1 MSRLFQTD
9 RAPVELNREPRMT
22 GTRHLTYVYLV
33 ALPIGGALA
42 AGPGGGGTSGG
53 SAGGTGAAGIG
64 SAAVGGGVGRVG
76 GGPPAGLVGGGS
88 PGSNNPAGNGAAGT
102 GDPSL
107 NARGM
112 QITPSR
118 PPSGIENAR
127 TTSGYI
133 GEAAGA
139 SAKPELGGAAPPPA
153 LGQDQP
159 PEARKE
165 VQGIS
170 SQPAPPLAGLAV
182 PGPEGSTRT
191 VKARPCGVAAHE
203 TDGFTTCI
211 GIPQRR

>member
-1 MSRLFQTD
+1 
-9 RAPVELNREPRMT
+9 MT
-22 GTRHLTYVYLV
+22 RNLALV
-33 ALPIGGALA
+33 SLVAFALPIGGALA
-42 AGPGGGGTSGG
+42 GGAGGGGGARTGG

-88 PGSNNPAGNGAAGT
+88 PGANNPAGNGAAGT
-102 GDPSL
+102 GNPSL
-107 NARGM
+107 NAQGTM
-112 QITPSR
+112 IIPNSL
-118 PPSGIENAR
+118 PAGVESAR
-127 TTSGYI
+127 TTGGFI
-133 GEAAGA
+133 GEAAGR
-139 SAKPELGGAAPPPA
+139 SAKPDLGGAAPPPA

-170 SQPAPPLAGLAV
+170 EQPAPPLVGLAV
-182 PGPEGSTRT
+182 PGPDGISTRT

-211 GIPQRR
+211 GIPARRSASGR